1 MENRQNPAPAD
12 NGKTTAIVAYL
23 SIIGWL
29 VAYFAMY
36 KDNKTKLGGYHLR
49 QTLLLHIIFIGL
61 GVIRSIFVAMFFSPF
76 GGLWVMISW
85 VMILINIGLFVLWL
99 IGLLAAINEQEK
111 PIPIFGEMSLKMF
124 PNL

>member
-12 NGKTTAIVAYL
+12 NGKTTAIVAYFT
-23 SIIGWL
+23 IIGWL

-49 QTLLLHIIFIGL
+49 QTLLLQIVAVALAVIRPILFSMFLFSGMWIIFYWT
-61 GVIRSIFVAMFFSPF
+61 M
-76 GGLWVMISW
+76 MI
-85 VMILINIGLFVLWL
+85 INIGLFVLWL
-99 IGLLAAINEQEK
+99 IGLIAAVNEQEK
-111 PIPIFGEMSLKMF
+111 PIPVLGDMSLKMF